1 MKQYLV
7 DAFTDQVFAGN
18 PAAICILDRW
28 LPEDLMQ
35 KITRENNLSETAFA
49 VKTGETYHLRWFT
62 PGGEIDL
69 CGHAT
74 LACAFVILTQLEPNG
89 DRVSFDTLSGRL
101 TVQRKGDLFE
111 MDFPAYELTK
121 VPVTPAM
128 TEALGAQ
135 PSAAYLGRDLLCV
148 FEDEAT
154 VRTMTPDLDK
164 VKALDGLLH
173 HVTAPGAGERL
184 RLPVLLPQVRHPRGP
199 GVRLRP
205 LPHCP
210 LLGQGS
216 GPGGAGGL
224 AGLAPGRNPLL
235 HAGGK
240 PGEAGGQG
248 RPVLPGRD
256 FPPQPRLKT
265 KGQIEMTKT
274 IFFDLDGT
282 LTDSGPGIM
291 NCAKLAL
298 DHFGIPVENQAQ
310 LRAFVGPPL
319 RISFEGYG
327 LDPDQVQEA
336 IRVFRSRYVPIGKFE
351 NEPYPGIGELLA
363 RLQGEG
369 HRLYVATSKP
379 EVTAREVLEHFGLD
393 GYFAEICGADL
404 KNKRDTKDQV
414 IAYLF
419 SKVGQLDN
427 VVMVGDTNY
436 DVTGA
441 AVFGIPTI
449 GVSWGYGSPESM
461 TQAGAV
467 AIAHTMDELHE
478 ILNRDT

>member
-18 PAAICILDRW
+18 PAAICVLDRW

-148 FEDEAT
+148 FEDEST

-173 HVTAPGAGERL
+173 HVTAPGRESDCVSRSFCPKCGIPED
-184 RLPVLLPQVRHPRGP
+184 PVCGSGHCHIVPYWARVLVREELVAWQASPRG
-199 GVRLRP
+199 GTLYCTLEGNRVK
-205 LPHCP
+205 
-210 LLGQGS
+210 
-216 GPGGAGGL
+216 L
-224 AGLAPGRNPLL
+224 AGKA
-235 HAGGK
+235 
-240 PGEAGGQG
+240 
-248 RPVLPGRD
+248 
-256 FPPQPRLKT
+256 
-265 KGQIEMTKT
+265 
-274 IFFDLDGT
+274 
-282 LTDSGPGIM
+282 
-291 NCAKLAL
+291 AL
-298 DHFGIPVENQAQ
+298 FSQ
-310 LRAFVGPPL
+310 
-319 RISFEGYG
+319 
-327 LDPDQVQEA
+327 
-336 IRVFRSRYVPIGKFE
+336 
-351 NEPYPGIGELLA
+351 
-363 RLQGEG
+363 
-369 HRLYVATSKP
+369 
-379 EVTAREVLEHFGLD
+379 
-393 GYFAEICGADL
+393 AEIFLPNQG
-404 KNKRDTKDQV
+404 
-414 IAYLF
+414 
-419 SKVGQLDN
+419 
-427 VVMVGDTNY
+427 
-436 DVTGA
+436 
-441 AVFGIPTI
+441 
-449 GVSWGYGSPESM
+449 
-461 TQAGAV
+461 
-467 AIAHTMDELHE
+467 
-478 ILNRDT
+478 